1 MKYAKFVTVMYYASM
16 MIDKY
21 RNYRVSHVMSIPTY
35 IKLNSKVGIESPI
48 ILLLPDL
55 VDTNCD
61 TSPLSCSGLKELKP
75 MSTAL
80 ATKSR

>member
-35 IKLNSKVGIESPI
+35 IK
-48 ILLLPDL
+48 
-55 VDTNCD
+55 
-61 TSPLSCSGLKELKP
+61 
-75 MSTAL
+75 
-80 ATKSR
+80 TKFEGWD